1 MEKNARKIVQK
12 QAALK
17 TKKQNVQNPE
27 RLVAAK
33 LQKSNSKNILKK
45 PLPTE
50 EVFFML
56 YTAF

>member
-17 TKKQNVQNPE
+17 SKKQNVQNPE

-33 LQKSNSKNILKK
+33 LQKSNSKKLIKK
-45 PLPTE
+45 PLQQ
-50 EVFFML
+50 
-56 YTAF
+56 